1 MSDQVNDKLISA
13 DLSDLEL
20 LDAMYAKRDAF
31 ALRKQEAIAAAIPPE
46 IKELLDTIEAEFM
59 PLENYINEDIEALEM
74 ALKEQAI
81 NSMKTLESTNFN
93 VVFTRGGYSVS
104 AKEVLGLANRWEK
117 TNPEFASELRSILT
131 VKKSSASIRPK
142 G

>member
-1 MSDQVNDKLISA
+1 MSDQPVARTEAEI
-13 DLSDLEL
+13 LEEL
-20 LDAMYAKRDAF
+20 YAKRDAF
-31 ALRKQEAIAAAIPPE
+31 ALRKQDAIAAAIPPE

-59 PLENYINEDIEALEM
+59 PLENSIKDDIEALETS
-74 ALKEQAI
+74 LKEQAV
-81 NSMKTLESTNFN
+81 NSMQNIEAKNFK

-131 VKKSSASIRPK
+131 VKKSSASIRPN